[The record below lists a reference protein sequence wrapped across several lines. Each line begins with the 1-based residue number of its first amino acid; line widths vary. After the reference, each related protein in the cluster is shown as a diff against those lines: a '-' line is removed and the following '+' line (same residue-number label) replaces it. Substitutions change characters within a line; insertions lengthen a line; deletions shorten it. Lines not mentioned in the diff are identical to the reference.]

1 MSLLS
6 AAIDNNATWCD
17 AVCRALGCDTAR
29 LDGLWV
35 NRSTA
40 PPYYS
45 NAVTLGPID
54 AAVQLARVRSMVD
67 SDLRRP
73 WTIKDSMRRLDLTP
87 LGFETL
93 FDADW
98 IGLDADRRVDSP
110 DASGSAWV
118 VATHDA
124 DLAAWERAWRT
135 ANPDAAS
142 AGLARLF
149 QPELLDDPDI
159 RFLAKERDGRIEAV
173 VAANRSDD
181 GTGPVVGMS
190 NMVAVAA
197 DPTTAGSDAVAAV
210 QAAFPGLPVVGYER
224 EQDLVTM
231 LDLGFRSLGS
241 LRVWLIPG

>member
-35 NRSTA
+35 NRSPA

-45 NAVTLGPID
+45 NAVTLGPFD
-54 AAVQLARVRSMVD
+54 TAVQLARLRSMLD

-73 WTIKDSMRRLDLTP
+73 WTIKDSMRRLDLTR

-98 IGLDADRRVDSP
+98 IGLDAERQVRTP
-110 DASGSAWV
+110 DASAPAWV
-118 VATHDA
+118 AATQDA

-142 AGLARLF
+142 VGFAPLF
-149 QPELLDDPDI
+149 RPELLDDADI

-173 VAANRSDD
+173 VVANRSDD

-190 NMVAVAA
+190 NIVFIAG
-197 DPTTAGSDAVAAV
+197 DPATAGSEAVAAV
-210 QAAFPGLPVVGYER
+210 QAAFPGLPMVGYER
-224 EQDLVTM
+224 GQDLVTM
-231 LDLGFRSLGS
+231 LGLGFRSLGS